1 MQDFSQIIRDIDKG
15 QIKPVYV
22 LMGEEPYFIDVISER
37 IEGTLDPMFREFG
50 LSIVYGR
57 DTTIEQVVGSAK
69 SFPMLGERQVV
80 ILREAQNMKEFN
92 SRKDDDESDL
102 KHLLT
107 YVENPSAHTTLVVCL
122 KNKTLDKRKKLFKTI
137 DKKAVVFQS
146 EKIKDNQLAAWIE
159 KYVKERNLA
168 IEKQASVLLAEYLGN
183 DIGKVVNAVDKLSI
197 VLGNN
202 AKITSASI
210 EENIG
215 INKDYNVWE
224 LQRALGKKDSLK
236 CYRIIHYFE
245 SNPKANPIQMVI
257 PSLYSFF
264 IKLAV
269 LGTANDKRKAAA
281 DLGINSF
288 FVDEYLGA
296 LTNYNI
302 QKTEEIIH
310 FLREA
315 DGRAKGIGSVSMEDG
330 DILKELIAQIL
341 G

>member
-341 G
+341 D

>member
-296 LTNYNI
+296 LTKYNI

-341 G
+341 D

>member
-296 LTNYNI
+296 LPNYNI

-341 G
+341 D

>member
-15 QIKPVYV
+15 QIKPIYV

-37 IEGTLDPMFREFG
+37 IENTLDPMVREFG
-50 LSIVYGR
+50 LVIVYGR

-102 KHLLT
+102 KYLLT

-122 KNKTLDKRKKLFKTI
+122 KHKTLDKRKKLFKTI

-146 EKIKDNQLAAWIE
+146 EKIKDNQLASWIE
-159 KYVKERNLA
+159 KYVKERNLS

-197 VLGNN
+197 VLGKS
-202 AKITSASI
+202 ATITSVSI

-224 LQRALGKKDSLK
+224 LQRALGKKDTLK

-257 PSLYSFF
+257 PSLYSYF

-269 LGTANDKRKAAA
+269 LGAANDKKKAAA

-288 FVDEYLGA
+288 FIREYEEA
-296 LTNYNI
+296 LSNYNI
-302 QKTEEIIH
+302 QKTEKIIH

-341 G
+341 E

>member
-202 AKITSASI
+202 AKITSTSI

-269 LGTANDKRKAAA
+269 LGTVNDKRKAAA

-296 LTNYNI
+296 LTKYNI

-341 G
+341 D